1 MDGLHPNIIC
11 HVVGGI
17 GFASAFGLVGVIHGR
32 MEHPHLRVEHPQER
46 HGNERTNVELLRRVG
61 YRKAEQTVDEIRMAV
76 HQYGRTERTDDDTDH
91 DEVTQCNQDF
101 SLSRF

>member
-1 MDGLHPNIIC
+1 MNGLHPNIIC

-76 HQYGRTERTDDDTDH
+76 HQYGRT
-91 DEVTQCNQDF
+91 V
-101 SLSRF
+101 